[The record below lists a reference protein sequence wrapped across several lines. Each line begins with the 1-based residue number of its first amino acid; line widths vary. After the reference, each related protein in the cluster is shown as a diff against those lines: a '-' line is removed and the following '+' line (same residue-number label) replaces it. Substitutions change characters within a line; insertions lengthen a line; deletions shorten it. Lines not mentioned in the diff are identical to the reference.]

1 MSNRRYAKISIF
13 LVAATLLST
22 TALVISPARSAYAQG
37 NMSDANATGDTQGMS
52 SNMSMAAPETMQSMM
67 NATGGMSDANATG
80 ANVTGLTVVMDVDTF
95 KNLLKQNHPLL
106 AQLAEDEDR
115 DLIAKIKAQE
125 VKQALKNEIALN
137 ILRLLA
143 QYKAIDEAP

>member
-1 MSNRRYAKISIF
+1 MLNKKFAKIAIF
-13 LVAATLLST
+13 LIAATLLST
-22 TALVISPARSAYAQG
+22 TALVISPARTAYAQG
-37 NMSDANATGDTQGMS
+37 
-52 SNMSMAAPETMQSMM
+52 NMSMAAPETMNAME
-67 NATGGMSDANATG
+67 NATDSMSNMNATG

-106 AQLAEDEDR
+106 AQVQEDEDR

-143 QYKAIDEAP
+143 QYKAIDESP

>member
-1 MSNRRYAKISIF
+1 MSNKSYAKIAIF

-22 TALVISPARSAYAQG
+22 TALVISPARMAYAQG
-37 NMSDANATGDTQGMS
+37 NL
-52 SNMSMAAPETMQSMM
+52 SMAAPETMQSMM
-67 NATGGMSDANATG
+67 NATGGASSMNATG

-95 KNLLKQNHPLL
+95 ENLLKQNHPLL
-106 AQLAEDEDR
+106 AQVQEDEDR

>member
-1 MSNRRYAKISIF
+1 MSNIGYAKIAIF

-22 TALVISPARSAYAQG
+22 SALVISPARIAYAQG
-37 NMSDANATGDTQGMS
+37 NMSN
-52 SNMSMAAPETMQSMM
+52 
-67 NATGGMSDANATG
+67 ANATG

-95 KNLLKQNHPLL
+95 KNLVKQNHPLL
-106 AQLAEDEDR
+106 AQLQENQDK
-115 DLIAKIKAQE
+115 DLIAKIKAQD

-143 QYKAIDEAP
+143 QYKAVDEAP

>member
-1 MSNRRYAKISIF
+1 MSKTTHTRIVIF
-13 LVAATLLST
+13 VIAATLLST
-22 TALVISPARSAYAQG
+22 AALVIGPTRTAFAQG
-37 NMSDANATGDTQGMS
+37 NMSSMNTTAGLP

-67 NATGGMSDANATG
+67 NATGANATGG

-106 AQLAEDEDR
+106 AQIQEDQDR
-115 DLIAKIKAQE
+115 DLIEKIKAQE

-143 QYKAIDEAP
+143 QYKAIDAAP

>member
-1 MSNRRYAKISIF
+1 MSNIRYAKIAIF

-22 TALVISPARSAYAQG
+22 SALVISPARMAYAQG
-37 NMSDANATGDTQGMS
+37 NMSN
-52 SNMSMAAPETMQSMM
+52 
-67 NATGGMSDANATG
+67 ANATG

-95 KNLLKQNHPLL
+95 KNLVKQNHPLL
-106 AQLAEDEDR
+106 AQLQENEDR

-143 QYKAIDEAP
+143 QYKAVDEAP

>member
-1 MSNRRYAKISIF
+1 MLNKKYAKITVFII
-13 LVAATLLST
+13 AATLLST
-22 TALVISPARSAYAQG
+22 TALVISPARTAYAQG
-37 NMSDANATGDTQGMS
+37 NMSSMNATGDMQGTS
-52 SNMSMAAPETMQSMM
+52 NNMSIAAPETMEAMK
-67 NATGGMSDANATG
+67 NATGGMSNMSATG
-80 ANVTGLTVVMDVDTF
+80 ANVTDLTVVMDVDTF

-106 AQLAEDEDR
+106 AQIQEDEDR

-143 QYKAIDEAP
+143 QYKAIDQAP

>member
-1 MSNRRYAKISIF
+1 M
-13 LVAATLLST
+13 V
-22 TALVISPARSAYAQG
+22 VSPSRMAFAQG
-37 NMSDANATGDTQGMS
+37 NMSSMNATGSMQDTP
-52 SNMSMAAPETMQSMM
+52 SNMSVAAPETMQSMM
-67 NATGGMSDANATG
+67 NATGATG

-106 AQLAEDEDR
+106 AQIQEDQDR
-115 DLIAKIKAQE
+115 DLIEKIKAQE

-143 QYKAIDEAP
+143 QYKAIDAAP

>member
-1 MSNRRYAKISIF
+1 MLKTGYAKIAIF
-13 LVAATLLST
+13 AIAATLLST
-22 TALVISPARSAYAQG
+22 TAMVVSPSRMAFAQG
-37 NMSDANATGDTQGMS
+37 NMSSMNATSSMQGTP

-67 NATGGMSDANATG
+67 NATGATGG

-106 AQLAEDEDR
+106 AQIQEDEDR

-143 QYKAIDEAP
+143 QYKAIDQAP

>member
-1 MSNRRYAKISIF
+1 MLNKKYAKVAIF
-13 LVAATLLST
+13 LIAATLLST
-22 TALVISPARSAYAQG
+22 TALVISPTRTAYAQG
-37 NMSDANATGDTQGMS
+37 
-52 SNMSMAAPETMQSMM
+52 NMSMAAPETMKSMM
-67 NATGGMSDANATG
+67 NATGGMSNTNATG

-106 AQLAEDEDR
+106 AQVQEDEDR

-143 QYKAIDEAP
+143 QYKAIDESP

>member
-1 MSNRRYAKISIF
+1 MSKTTHAKIAIF
-13 LVAATLLST
+13 VIAATLLSSA
-22 TALVISPARSAYAQG
+22 ALVVGPTRIVFAQG
-37 NMSDANATGDTQGMS
+37 NMSS
-52 SNMSMAAPETMQSMM
+52 M
-67 NATGGMSDANATG
+67 NATGGLNQTGDMSMTAPETMKSMMNATG

-95 KNLLKQNHPLL
+95 KNLLKQKHPLL
-106 AQLAEDEDR
+106 AQLAEDQDK

-125 VKQALKNEIALN
+125 VKQALKDEIALN

>member
-1 MSNRRYAKISIF
+1 MSNKKYAKIAIF
-13 LVAATLLST
+13 LIAATLLST
-22 TALVISPARSAYAQG
+22 TALVISPARTAYAQG
-37 NMSDANATGDTQGMS
+37 NMSI
-52 SNMSMAAPETMQSMM
+52 AAPETMQSMM
-67 NATGGMSDANATG
+67 NATGGNMSNMNATG

-106 AQLAEDEDR
+106 AQIQEDEDR

>member
-1 MSNRRYAKISIF
+1 MLNKKYAKIAIF
-13 LVAATLLST
+13 LIAATLLST
-22 TALVISPARSAYAQG
+22 TALVISPTRTAYAQG
-37 NMSDANATGDTQGMS
+37 
-52 SNMSMAAPETMQSMM
+52 NMSMAAPETMKAME
-67 NATGGMSDANATG
+67 NATGSMSNTNATG

-106 AQLAEDEDR
+106 AQVQEDEDR
-115 DLIAKIKAQE
+115 DLIAKIKGQE

-143 QYKAIDEAP
+143 QYKAIDESP

>member
-1 MSNRRYAKISIF
+1 MSNTRYAKIAIF

-22 TALVISPARSAYAQG
+22 SALVISPARMAYAQG
-37 NMSDANATGDTQGMS
+37 NMSNAN
-52 SNMSMAAPETMQSMM
+52 
-67 NATGGMSDANATG
+67 NATG

-95 KNLLKQNHPLL
+95 KNLVKKNHPLL
-106 AQLAEDEDR
+106 AQLQENEDR
-115 DLIAKIKAQE
+115 DLIAKIKTQE

-143 QYKAIDEAP
+143 QYKAVDESP

>member
-1 MSNRRYAKISIF
+1 MLNKKYAKVAIF
-13 LVAATLLST
+13 LIAASLLST
-22 TALVISPARSAYAQG
+22 TALVISPTRTAFAQG
-37 NMSDANATGDTQGMS
+37 
-52 SNMSMAAPETMQSMM
+52 NMSMAAPETMNAME
-67 NATGGMSDANATG
+67 NATGSMSNTNATG

-106 AQLAEDEDR
+106 AQVQEDEDR

-143 QYKAIDEAP
+143 QYKAIDESP

>member
-1 MSNRRYAKISIF
+1 MLKTRYAKIAIF
-13 LVAATLLST
+13 AIAATLLST
-22 TALVISPARSAYAQG
+22 TAMVVSPSGMAFAQG
-37 NMSDANATGDTQGMS
+37 NMSSMNATGSMQGTP

-67 NATGGMSDANATG
+67 NATGATGAG

-106 AQLAEDEDR
+106 AQIQEDEDR
-115 DLIAKIKAQE
+115 ELIAKIKAQE

-143 QYKAIDEAP
+143 QYKAIDQAP

>member
-1 MSNRRYAKISIF
+1 
-13 LVAATLLST
+13 
-22 TALVISPARSAYAQG
+22 
-37 NMSDANATGDTQGMS
+37 
-52 SNMSMAAPETMQSMM
+52 MAAPETMKSMM
-67 NATGGMSDANATG
+67 NATGGMSNTNATG

-106 AQLAEDEDR
+106 AQVQEDEDR

-143 QYKAIDEAP
+143 QYKAIDESP